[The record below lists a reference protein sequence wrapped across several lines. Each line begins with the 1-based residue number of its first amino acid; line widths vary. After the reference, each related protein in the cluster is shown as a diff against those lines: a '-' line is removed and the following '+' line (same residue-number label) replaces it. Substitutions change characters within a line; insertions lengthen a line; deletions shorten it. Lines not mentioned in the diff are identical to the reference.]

1 MKKILVAYFSASG
14 TTKAL
19 AKTISEVAQADLFEI
34 QPVQPY
40 SKKDLDWMD
49 SSSRSTKEMKDPN
62 CRPAIT
68 SKVDQMQSYDVLF
81 VGFPIWWYEAPRIIQ
96 SFLESYELAGKVVIP
111 FATSGGS
118 GMGKTTEILQESC
131 PNAVVREGRCIN
143 YRQDKNQ
150 LKQWFESLKL

>member
-1 MKKILVAYFSASG
+1 MKKIVVAYFSASG

-49 SSSRSTKEMKDPN
+49 SSSRSTKEMKDSS
-62 CRPAIT
+62 CRPAIA
-68 SKVDQMQSYDVLF
+68 SKVEQMQSYDVLF

-96 SFLESYELAGKVVIP
+96 SFLESYELAGKIIIP

-118 GMGKTTEILQESC
+118 GMGKTTKILQESC
-131 PNAVVREGRCIN
+131 PNAIVREGRCIN

-150 LKQWFESLKL
+150 LKEWIESLEL